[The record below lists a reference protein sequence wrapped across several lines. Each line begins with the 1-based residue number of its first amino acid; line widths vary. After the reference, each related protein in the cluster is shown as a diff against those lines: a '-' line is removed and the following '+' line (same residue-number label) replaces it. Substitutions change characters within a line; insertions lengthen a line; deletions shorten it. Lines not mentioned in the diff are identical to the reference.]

1 MSPWV
6 LGAVSLVA
14 LVIGLVC
21 VFRSKRF
28 RAWAGGASAFAGLAF
43 LGAIFAILRTKEERR
58 EAERRRLGQ
67 DVREGRE
74 DATKDR
80 EATEAALSDA
90 ARDASEVHEGAKDEQ
105 DELTLPGRTRL
116 DG

>member
-1 MSPWV
+1 VSPWV
-6 LGAVSLVA
+6 LAAVSLVA
-14 LVIGLVC
+14 LVIGLTL

-58 EAERRRLGQ
+58 EAERRRLGEEA
-67 DVREGRE
+67 REGRV
-74 DATKDR
+74 DARKDR
-80 EATEAALSDA
+80 EATEASLNDA
-90 ARDASEVHEGAKDEQ
+90 VRDASEVHEGAKDEQ
-105 DELTLPGRTRL
+105 DELTGSGRVRL

>member
-6 LGAVSLVA
+6 LAAVSLVA
-14 LVIGLVC
+14 LVIGLTL

-58 EAERRRLGQ
+58 EAERRRLGEE
-67 DVREGRE
+67 VREGRV
-74 DATKDR
+74 DAREDR
-80 EATEAALSDA
+80 EATEASLNDA
-90 ARDASEVHEGAKDEQ
+90 VRDASEVHEGAKDEQ
-105 DELTLPGRTRL
+105 DELTGSGRVRL